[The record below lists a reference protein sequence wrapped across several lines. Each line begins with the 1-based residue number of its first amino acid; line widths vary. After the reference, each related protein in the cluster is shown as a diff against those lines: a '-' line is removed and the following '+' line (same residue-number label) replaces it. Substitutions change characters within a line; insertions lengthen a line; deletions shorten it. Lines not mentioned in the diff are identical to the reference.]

1 MKVNYL
7 DSVQKQFQY
16 YKLLGD
22 RTFAQLEEPD
32 IFWKHTPE
40 SNSIA
45 IIVKHLWGNMR
56 SRWTDFLTSD
66 GEKEWRHRDQEFIED
81 IQTKKELLEKWE
93 EGWQCLFTALD
104 AVNAENFD
112 TTIYIRNMGHT
123 IVEAINRQL
132 AHYSY
137 HVGQIVFIGTMIK
150 GNQWQSL
157 SIPKGQ
163 SVAYNKAKFS
173 KPKHTEHFTEEFLDG
188 SFYAEQDGITITNL
202 KGIPLEQIV
211 TCLVTAFE
219 GYFVQMPSD
228 VDYWRKRYKGARVDW
243 ELSFGAFHEEKL
255 VGFIINGVD
264 NLNDV
269 LTAFNT
275 GTGVI
280 PAFRGKQLVDRL
292 YAFALPFFEE
302 KGIGKCALEVIQENA
317 RAIKVYERI
326 GFTKKRNLLSFKG
339 TITTKE
345 LPKEIS
351 IKQVPLNSILS
362 GLANHDYYSWDF
374 NNEALFL
381 LQDDYTTYTVWDTTN
396 RPIGYF
402 MINLNNKTV
411 AQIEAQPLNI
421 PLLLKGIQQVTS
433 TFRMVNV
440 DDRRTELIE
449 NLLTCGLENT
459 INQFEMEMLL

>member
-7 DSVQKQFQY
+7 DSVLRQFQY

-22 RTFAQLEEPD
+22 RTFSQLEEKD
-32 IFWKHTPE
+32 IFWKQTPE

-66 GEKEWRHRDQEFIED
+66 GEKEWRHRDQEFVED
-81 IQTKKELLEKWE
+81 IQSKKELLAKWE
-93 EGWQCLFTALD
+93 AGWQCLFTALD
-104 AVNAENFD
+104 SVHEDNFD

-132 AHYSY
+132 AHYAY

-150 GNQWQSL
+150 GNEWKSL

-163 SVAYNKAKFS
+163 SVAYNSAKFS

-188 SFYAEQDGITITNL
+188 SFYAEEDELTIRNL
-202 KGIPLEQIV
+202 KGIPLGNIV
-211 TCLVTAFE
+211 DCLTTAFE

-228 VDYWRKRYKGARVDW
+228 VDYWRTRYQGARVDW
-243 ELSFGAFHEEKL
+243 ELSFGAFHDDQL

-264 NLNDV
+264 YMEEV

-280 PAFRGKQLVDRL
+280 PEFRGKQIVDRL
-292 YAFALPFFEE
+292 YAFAFPFFEE
-302 KGIGKCALEVIQENA
+302 RGIKKCALEVIQENA

-326 GFTKKRNLLSFKG
+326 GFSIKRNLLSFKG
-339 TITTKE
+339 TLINKPQ
-345 LPKEIS
+345 LAAQI
-351 IKQVPLNSILS
+351 QAVPFQTILS
-362 GLANHDYYSWDF
+362 GLSDHSLYSWDF
-374 NNEALFL
+374 TNEALL
-381 LQDDYTTYTVWDTTN
+381 LLDDNYTSYLVTN
-396 RPIGYF
+396 ASNQPIGYF
-402 MINLNNKTV
+402 ILNPSNNMIAQLECSKKDIPTVLNGV
-411 AQIEAQPLNI
+411 R
-421 PLLLKGIQQVTS
+421 QVTPS
-433 TFRMVNV
+433 IRMVNV
-440 DDRRTELIE
+440 DDGRTALIE
-449 NLLTCGLENT
+449 NLVTCGLENT